1 MQFLDAGTARHLG
14 FEEIWSRIKPVSS
27 LGRALHRKAQPFSP
41 EQKKE
46 MEAEWERLE
55 KIAARFKE
63 DAHIGAEL
71 DHLLAGARDVAVTI
85 RRSLQ
90 GQILDDTEFYEIKK
104 LLHILMEVKNEID
117 RLGWNSLLPVPI
129 DVCSECRQ
137 ALSVGQGSRKSFYV
151 ADGYDRELAR
161 VRAKRSALENSLLN
175 KRTLVEDQV
184 KAVSGR
190 ILSTEG
196 EISVSTA
203 EAEKI
208 AALTA
213 IEGLQKVQ
221 ETADFVRFR
230 LTPDVTGQIEREL
243 SSVRQKEERCKERV
257 RRRLTGAVAEQGASL
272 LQMLELLAFLDFL
285 LAKAKFCAAYGG
297 IKPEQGEK
305 RAIAIFQGRHL
316 VLEEEVTGQGLSY
329 TPLDLEFQTG
339 VTIITGPNMGGKTA
353 GLKTVGLLIAMAQ
366 FGLLVPA
373 QAMKF
378 KPRRFI
384 AAHFSSAGNP
394 AGLSS
399 FAGEIA
405 FISDALEASS
415 SDGLILIDEI
425 AHGTNPAE
433 GAAIARAVLES
444 LNERPSITVI
454 TTHYPELA
462 ALKQICHLRVRGLD
476 HEQLKRDWAAAARL
490 QLDVFRRAMDYRL
503 QPADEQ
509 GTVTSDAAVV
519 AEALGLDERIIRR
532 AKGLLQNRSPE

>member
-1 MQFLDAGTARHLG
+1 M
-14 FEEIWSRIKPVSS
+14 
-27 LGRALHRKAQPFSP
+27 
-41 EQKKE
+41 
-46 MEAEWERLE
+46 
-55 KIAARFKE
+55 
-63 DAHIGAEL
+63 
-71 DHLLAGARDVAVTI
+71 
-85 RRSLQ
+85 
-90 GQILDDTEFYEIKK
+90 
-104 LLHILMEVKNEID
+104 
-117 RLGWNSLLPVPI
+117 
-129 DVCSECRQ
+129 
-137 ALSVGQGSRKSFYV
+137 
-151 ADGYDRELAR
+151 
-161 VRAKRSALENSLLN
+161 
-175 KRTLVEDQV
+175 
-184 KAVSGR
+184 
-190 ILSTEG
+190 
-196 EISVSTA
+196 
-203 EAEKI
+203 
-208 AALTA
+208 
-213 IEGLQKVQ
+213 Q

-353 GLKTVGLLIAMAQ
+353 GLKTVGGLLIAMAQ

-394 AGLSS
+394 PAGLSS
-399 FAGEIA
+399 FAEEIA

-425 AHGTNPAE
+425 AHGTNPPAE

-462 ALKQICHLRVRGLD
+462 ALKQIRHLRVRGGLD
-476 HEQLKRDWAAAARL
+476 HEQLKRDWAVATRL

-509 GTVTSDAAVV
+509 GGTVTSDAAVV

-532 AKGLLQNRSPE
+532 AKGLLQNRCPE